1 MAKATPET
9 ILLMGEPNRKE
20 RDAAAAITPGDLV
33 ELTSSDTVQR
43 HSTAGGRVGIRW
55 FAVEND
61 IAGDDITH
69 DYAADEVVQI
79 HSARPGDEI
88 LARLADGQNVSIGDF
103 LSSNGAGRLQLV
115 SPDSSAF
122 DAEETSIVAV
132 ALEAKDM
139 SDSSAADPTERFRVE
154 IV

>member
-9 ILLMGEPNRKE
+9 ILLKGEPNRKE

-33 ELTSSDTVQR
+33 EITSSDTVQV
-43 HSTAGGRVGIRW
+43 HSVAGGRVGLRW

-69 DYAADEVVQI
+69 AYATGEVVQV
-79 HSARPGDEI
+79 HAAKPGDEV
-88 LARLADGQNVSIGDF
+88 LARLADGENVAIGDF
-103 LSSNGAGRLQLV
+103 LSSNGAGRLQRVTL
-115 SPDSSAF
+115 DSSAF
-122 DAEETSIVAV
+122 DAVDTSIVAV

-139 SDSSAADPTERFRVE
+139 SDSSGADPTERFVAE
-154 IV
+154 VV